1 MPARRRGRPRTSSW
15 PRRWWRHEGSGQP
28 ARSRRAVPRHLD
40 REGPRPGRQAA
51 GRGDAAARPGG
62 RRAGPERAPAARRE
76 GHLLLHRGR
85 ADGPRERPPAAA
97 PRARRGRGPGPHR
110 PRGPRPG
117 PLGAG
122 ARRRRGPPGQTP
134 HPMSGGVRALDV
146 IARKRDGGEIP
157 GDQLREL
164 VLAYAREELP
174 DYQMAAFL
182 MAGYLRG
189 FSRSEA
195 EALTEAMVAS
205 GDRLD
210 LGRLSGPTVDK
221 HSTGGVADGTTLV
234 VGPLAAALGMQVIKL
249 SGRGLGHTGG
259 TLDKLESIPGFRV
272 HLGADELLD
281 QVERIGLA
289 VAAQTADL
297 VPADKSI
304 YALRDVTATVG
315 NVALIASSVMS
326 KKLAGGAAS
335 ILLDVKAGSGAFMRE
350 TAAAVELARLCVGI
364 GQDAG
369 RATAALVTD
378 MSQPLGELVGNAVE
392 VREAVEALRGERPG
406 RFLDLCLTLTGH
418 LAALAGTA
426 ADPEAGR
433 RDAERALEHGDGLER
448 FRQFVA
454 AQGGD
459 PRVADDLSLL
469 PRAPSTTEVPAPR
482 DGWLGAVDAEAVGR
496 VAAALGAGRQRK
508 DDDIDPAVAVELSAK
523 LGDRVTSGQ
532 PIGRILA
539 RDEAAARSAADGL
552 LAALRWSD
560 HPTPAPPL
568 VHEVVFG

>member
-1 MPARRRGRPRTSSW
+1 MTRAATV
-15 PRRWWRHEGSGQP
+15 
-28 ARSRRAVPRHLD
+28 RAV
-40 REGPRPGRQAA
+40 
-51 GRGDAAARPGG
+51 
-62 RRAGPERAPAARRE
+62 
-76 GHLLLHRGR
+76 
-85 ADGPRERPPAAA
+85 
-97 PRARRGRGPGPHR
+97 
-110 PRGPRPG
+110 
-117 PLGAG
+117 
-122 ARRRRGPPGQTP
+122 
-134 HPMSGGVRALDV
+134 DV

-157 GDQLREL
+157 GDQLRDF

-189 FSRSEA
+189 FTRSET

-259 TLDKLESIPGFRV
+259 TLDKRESIPGFRV
-272 HLGADELLD
+272 GLGAGELLD

-304 YALRDVTATVG
+304 YALRDVTGTVG

-335 ILLDVKAGSGAFMRE
+335 ILLDVKTGSGAFMHQ
-350 TAAAVELARLCVGI
+350 TAEAVELARTCVELGKA
-364 GQDAG
+364 AG
-369 RATAALVTD
+369 RGTAALVTD
-378 MSQPLGELVGNAVE
+378 MNQPLGELVGNAVE

-418 LAALAGTA
+418 MAALAGTA
-426 ADPEAGR
+426 ADPETGR
-433 RDAERALEHGDGLER
+433 RDAERALEGGHGLER
-448 FRQFVA
+448 FREFVA

-469 PRAPSTTEVPAPR
+469 PQAPHTTEVEAPR
-482 DGWLGAVDAEAVGR
+482 DGWLEAVDAEAVGR

-508 DDDIDPAVAVELSAK
+508 NDDIDPAVAVELSAK
-523 LGDRVTSGQ
+523 LGDQVEAGE
-532 PIGRILA
+532 PIGGILA
-539 RDEAAARSAADGL
+539 RDKDAARSAAGGL

-560 HPTPAPPL
+560 QPTQAPPL
-568 VHEVVFG
+568 VHEVVGA

>member
-1 MPARRRGRPRTSSW
+1 
-15 PRRWWRHEGSGQP
+15 
-28 ARSRRAVPRHLD
+28 
-40 REGPRPGRQAA
+40 
-51 GRGDAAARPGG
+51 
-62 RRAGPERAPAARRE
+62 
-76 GHLLLHRGR
+76 
-85 ADGPRERPPAAA
+85 
-97 PRARRGRGPGPHR
+97 
-110 PRGPRPG
+110 
-117 PLGAG
+117 
-122 ARRRRGPPGQTP
+122 
-134 HPMSGGVRALDV
+134 MSGGVRALEV

-234 VGPLAAALGMQVIKL
+234 VGPLAAALGLQVIKL

-350 TAAAVELARLCVGI
+350 IAAAVELARLCVEI
-364 GQDAG
+364 GQAAG

-426 ADPEAGR
+426 ADPDAGR
-433 RDAERALEHGDGLER
+433 REAQRALESGDGLEK
-448 FRQFVA
+448 FREFVA

-459 PRVADDLSLL
+459 PRVADDLSIL
-469 PRAPSTTEVPAPR
+469 PSAPVETEVPAPR
-482 DGWLGAVDAEAVGR
+482 DGWLAAVDAEAVGR

-508 DDDIDPAVAVELSAK
+508 EDDIDPAVAVELSAK
-523 LGDRVTSGQ
+523 LGDRVAAGQ
-532 PIGRILA
+532 PIARILA
-539 RDEAAARSAADGL
+539 RDQDAARAAADGL
-552 LAALRWSD
+552 LAALQWSD

-568 VHEVVFG
+568 VHEVVFA

>member
-1 MPARRRGRPRTSSW
+1 MTRGATV
-15 PRRWWRHEGSGQP
+15 
-28 ARSRRAVPRHLD
+28 RAV
-40 REGPRPGRQAA
+40 
-51 GRGDAAARPGG
+51 
-62 RRAGPERAPAARRE
+62 
-76 GHLLLHRGR
+76 
-85 ADGPRERPPAAA
+85 
-97 PRARRGRGPGPHR
+97 
-110 PRGPRPG
+110 
-117 PLGAG
+117 
-122 ARRRRGPPGQTP
+122 
-134 HPMSGGVRALDV
+134 DV

-157 GDQLREL
+157 AGQLRDF

-189 FSRSEA
+189 FTRAET

-210 LGRLSGPTVDK
+210 LSRLSGPTVDK

-272 HLGADELLD
+272 GLGIGELLD

-304 YALRDVTATVG
+304 YALRDVTGTVG
-315 NVALIASSVMS
+315 NISLIASSVMS

-335 ILLDVKAGSGAFMRE
+335 ILLDVKAGSGAFMHE
-350 TAAAVELARLCVGI
+350 TAEAVELARTCVELGES
-364 GQDAG
+364 AG

-378 MSQPLGELVGNAVE
+378 MNQPLGELVGNAVE

-418 LAALAGTA
+418 LAALAGKA
-426 ADPEAGR
+426 ADPQAGR
-433 RDAERALEHGDGLER
+433 RDAEGALSRGD
-448 FRQFVA
+448 
-454 AQGGD
+454 
-459 PRVADDLSLL
+459 
-469 PRAPSTTEVPAPR
+469 
-482 DGWLGAVDAEAVGR
+482 
-496 VAAALGAGRQRK
+496 AL
-508 DDDIDPAVAVELSAK
+508 
-523 LGDRVTSGQ
+523 
-532 PIGRILA
+532 
-539 RDEAAARSAADGL
+539 
-552 LAALRWSD
+552 
-560 HPTPAPPL
+560 
-568 VHEVVFG
+568 

>member
-1 MPARRRGRPRTSSW
+1 MTQRV
-15 PRRWWRHEGSGQP
+15 
-28 ARSRRAVPRHLD
+28 RAV
-40 REGPRPGRQAA
+40 
-51 GRGDAAARPGG
+51 
-62 RRAGPERAPAARRE
+62 
-76 GHLLLHRGR
+76 
-85 ADGPRERPPAAA
+85 
-97 PRARRGRGPGPHR
+97 
-110 PRGPRPG
+110 
-117 PLGAG
+117 
-122 ARRRRGPPGQTP
+122 
-134 HPMSGGVRALDV
+134 DV
-146 IARKRDGGEIP
+146 IARKRDGGEIDR
-157 GDQLREL
+157 DQLRDF

-189 FSRSEA
+189 FTRGET

-210 LGRLSGPTVDK
+210 LSRLSGPTVDK

-234 VGPLAAALGMQVIKL
+234 VGPLAAVLGMQVIKL

-259 TLDKLESIPGFRV
+259 TLDKLESIPGLRV
-272 HLGADELLD
+272 GLTADELLD

-335 ILLDVKAGSGAFMRE
+335 ILLDVKTGSGAFMHE
-350 TAAAVELARLCVGI
+350 TSEAVELARTCVDLGRA
-364 GQDAG
+364 AG
-369 RATAALVTD
+369 RATATLVTD

-418 LAALAGTA
+418 MAALAGTA

-433 RDAERALEHGDGLER
+433 RHAQQALERGDGLER
-448 FRQFVA
+448 FRAFVA

-469 PRAPSTTEVPAPR
+469 PQAPVTVEVEAPE
-482 DGWLGAVDAEAVGR
+482 DGWLEAVDAEAVGR

-508 DDDIDPAVAVELSAK
+508 DDDIDPAVAVELSVK
-523 LGDRVTSGQ
+523 LGDRVRSGQ
-532 PIGRILA
+532 PIARILA
-539 RDEAAARSAADGL
+539 RDEQAARAATESL

-560 HPTPAPPL
+560 RPAQPPPL
-568 VHEVVFG
+568 VHEVVGA

>member
-1 MPARRRGRPRTSSW
+1 MSRGI
-15 PRRWWRHEGSGQP
+15 
-28 ARSRRAVPRHLD
+28 RAV
-40 REGPRPGRQAA
+40 E
-51 GRGDAAARPGG
+51 
-62 RRAGPERAPAARRE
+62 
-76 GHLLLHRGR
+76 
-85 ADGPRERPPAAA
+85 
-97 PRARRGRGPGPHR
+97 
-110 PRGPRPG
+110 
-117 PLGAG
+117 
-122 ARRRRGPPGQTP
+122 
-134 HPMSGGVRALDV
+134 V

-157 GDQLREL
+157 AGELREF

-189 FSRSEA
+189 FTRAET

-205 GDRLD
+205 GDQLD
-210 LGRLSGPTVDK
+210 LSRLSGPTVDK

-234 VGPLAAALGMQVIKL
+234 VGPLAAALDMQVIKL

-272 HLGADELLD
+272 GLDADELLD

-315 NVALIASSVMS
+315 SIALIASSVMS

-335 ILLDVKAGSGAFMRE
+335 ILLDVKTGSGAFMHE
-350 TAAAVELARLCVGI
+350 TADAVELARLCVDLGAA
-364 GQDAG
+364 AG
-369 RATAALVTD
+369 RNTAALVTD
-378 MSQPLGELVGNAVE
+378 MSQPLGELIGNAVE

-418 LAALAGTA
+418 LAALASKAT
-426 ADPEAGR
+426 DPEAGR
-433 RDAERALEHGDGLER
+433 RDAERALERGDGLER
-448 FRQFVA
+448 FREFVA

-459 PRVADDLSLL
+459 PRVADDLSIL
-469 PRAPSTTEVPAPR
+469 PQAPLTAEVAAPR
-482 DGWLGAVDAEAVGR
+482 DGWLATVDAEAAGR

-508 DDDIDPAVAVELSAK
+508 DDQIDPAVAVELTAK
-523 LGDRVTSGQ
+523 LGDRVEAGQ

-539 RDEAAARSAADGL
+539 RDQEAASSATDGL
-552 LAALRWSD
+552 LAALHWSD
-560 HPTPAPPL
+560 EPVKPPPL
-568 VHEVVFG
+568 VHGVVGA

>member
-1 MPARRRGRPRTSSW
+1 
-15 PRRWWRHEGSGQP
+15 
-28 ARSRRAVPRHLD
+28 
-40 REGPRPGRQAA
+40 
-51 GRGDAAARPGG
+51 
-62 RRAGPERAPAARRE
+62 
-76 GHLLLHRGR
+76 
-85 ADGPRERPPAAA
+85 
-97 PRARRGRGPGPHR
+97 
-110 PRGPRPG
+110 
-117 PLGAG
+117 
-122 ARRRRGPPGQTP
+122 
-134 HPMSGGVRALDV
+134 MSGGARALEV

-234 VGPLAAALGMQVIKL
+234 VGPLAAALGLQVIKL

-350 TAAAVELARLCVGI
+350 TAAAVELARLCVDI

-426 ADPEAGR
+426 ADPDAGR
-433 RDAERALEHGDGLER
+433 REAQRALESGDGLEK
-448 FRQFVA
+448 FREFVA

-459 PRVADDLSLL
+459 PRVADDLSIL
-469 PRAPSTTEVPAPR
+469 PQAPVETEVPAPR
-482 DGWLGAVDAEAVGR
+482 DGWLAAVDAEAVGR

-508 DDDIDPAVAVELSAK
+508 DVDIDPAVAVELSAK
-523 LGDRVTSGQ
+523 LGDRVAAGQ
-532 PIGRILA
+532 PIARILA
-539 RDEAAARSAADGL
+539 RDEPAARAAADGL

-568 VHEVVFG
+568 VHEVIFA

>member
-1 MPARRRGRPRTSSW
+1 MPARRRGRSRTASW
-15 PRRWWRHEGSGQP
+15 PRRYWRHEGSGQP
-28 ARSRRAVPRHLD
+28 ARGRRAVPRHLD
-40 REGPRPGRQAA
+40 REGPRPWGPAA
-51 GRGDAAARPGG
+51 GRGGAGG
-62 RRAGPERAPAARRE
+62 GPPARRAGPERPPAPRRE
-76 GHLLLHRGR
+76 GHLLLHRRR
-85 ADGPRERPPAAA
+85 ADGPRERPPAPA
-97 PRARRGRGPGPHR
+97 PPARRGRRPRPHR

-117 PLGAG
+117 PLRAG
-122 ARRRRGPPGQTP
+122 ARRRRRPPGRTP
-134 HPMSGGVRALDV
+134 HQMSRRVPAVDL
-146 IARKRDGGEIP
+146 IARKRGGGEIP
-157 GDQLREL
+157 GEELRDF

-189 FSRSEA
+189 FTRSET

-205 GDRLD
+205 GERLD
-210 LGRLSGPTVDK
+210 LSRLSGPTVDK
-221 HSTGGVADGTTLV
+221 HSTGGVA
-234 VGPLAAALGMQVIKL
+234 AALGLQVIKL

-272 HLGADELLD
+272 GLSGEELLD

-335 ILLDVKAGSGAFMRE
+335 ILLDVKTGSGAFMHE
-350 TAAAVELARLCVGI
+350 TAEAVELARVCVELGEA
-364 GQDAG
+364 AG

-392 VREAVEALRGERPG
+392 VREAVEALRGQRPG
-406 RFLDLCLTLTGH
+406 RFLDLCLALTGH
-418 LAALAGTA
+418 LAALAGKA
-426 ADPEAGR
+426 PDPEAGR
-433 RDAERALEHGDGLER
+433 HDAQRALESGDGLER

-469 PRAPSTTEVPAPR
+469 PQAPVSTEVPAPQ
-482 DGWLGAVDAEAVGR
+482 DGWLAAVDAEAVGR

-508 DDDIDPAVAVELSAK
+508 DDDIDPAVAVELSVK
-523 LGDRVTSGQ
+523 LGDRVEAGQ

-539 RDEAAARSAADGL
+539 RDEDAAHSAAEGL

-560 HPTPAPPL
+560 QPVQAPPL
-568 VHEVVFG
+568 VHEVVGV

>member
-1 MPARRRGRPRTSSW
+1 MSPRV
-15 PRRWWRHEGSGQP
+15 
-28 ARSRRAVPRHLD
+28 RAV
-40 REGPRPGRQAA
+40 
-51 GRGDAAARPGG
+51 
-62 RRAGPERAPAARRE
+62 
-76 GHLLLHRGR
+76 
-85 ADGPRERPPAAA
+85 
-97 PRARRGRGPGPHR
+97 
-110 PRGPRPG
+110 
-117 PLGAG
+117 
-122 ARRRRGPPGQTP
+122 
-134 HPMSGGVRALDV
+134 DV
-146 IARKRDGGEIP
+146 IARKRDGGEIAA
-157 GDQLREL
+157 DELRDF

-189 FSRSEA
+189 FTRGET

-210 LGRLSGPTVDK
+210 LSRLSGPTVDK

-272 HLGADELLD
+272 GLDADELLD

-335 ILLDVKAGSGAFMRE
+335 ILLDVKTGSGAFMHE
-350 TAAAVELARLCVGI
+350 TAEAVELARICVELGKAA
-364 GQDAG
+364 D

-378 MSQPLGELVGNAVE
+378 MSQPLGEFIGNAVE

-418 LAALAGTA
+418 MAALTGLA
-426 ADPEAGR
+426 ADPGAGR
-433 RDAERALEHGDGLER
+433 RDAQQALERGDGLER

-469 PRAPSTTEVPAPR
+469 PQAPVTVEVQAPE
-482 DGWLGAVDAEAVGR
+482 DGWLEAVDAEAVGR
-496 VAAALGAGRQRK
+496 VAAALGAGRERK
-508 DDDIDPAVAVELSAK
+508 DDEIDPAVAVELSAK
-523 LGDRVTSGQ
+523 LGDRVEAGR
-532 PIGRILA
+532 PIAHILA
-539 RDEAAARSAADGL
+539 RDEAAARSATKGL
-552 LAALRWSD
+552 LAALRWS
-560 HPTPAPPL
+560 HQPTEAPPL
-568 VHEVVFG
+568 VHEVVGA

>member
-1 MPARRRGRPRTSSW
+1 MNR
-15 PRRWWRHEGSGQP
+15 
-28 ARSRRAVPRHLD
+28 
-40 REGPRPGRQAA
+40 
-51 GRGDAAARPGG
+51 
-62 RRAGPERAPAARRE
+62 
-76 GHLLLHRGR
+76 
-85 ADGPRERPPAAA
+85 
-97 PRARRGRGPGPHR
+97 
-110 PRGPRPG
+110 
-117 PLGAG
+117 
-122 ARRRRGPPGQTP
+122 
-134 HPMSGGVRALDV
+134 GVRAVEV
-146 IARKRDGGEIP
+146 IARKRDGGEVPP
-157 GDQLREL
+157 GDLRAF

-189 FSRSEA
+189 FSRGET

-210 LGRLSGPTVDK
+210 LSRLSGPTVDK

-272 HLGADELLD
+272 GLEPQELLD

-315 NVALIASSVMS
+315 NLSLIASSVMS
-326 KKLAGGAAS
+326 KKLAGGAS
-335 ILLDVKAGSGAFMRE
+335 CILLDVKTGSGAFMRE
-350 TAAAVELARLCVGI
+350 TGDAVELAHLCVEL
-364 GQDAG
+364 GQAG
-369 RATAALVTD
+369 GRNTAALVTD

-418 LAALAGTA
+418 MAALAGKA

-433 RDAERALEHGDGLER
+433 RDAEQALERGHGLER
-448 FRQFVA
+448 FRDFVA

-459 PRVADDLSLL
+459 PRVADDPSIL
-469 PRAPSTTEVPAPR
+469 PQAPITHEVRAPV
-482 DGWLGAVDAEAVGR
+482 DGWLAAVDAEAVGR
-496 VAAALGAGRQRK
+496 AAAAIGAGRHRK

-523 LGDRVTSGQ
+523 LGDQVQAGQ
-532 PIGRILA
+532 PVGRILA
-539 RDEAAARSAADGL
+539 RDEDAARSAADAL
-552 LAALRWSD
+552 LAALDWSD
-560 HPTPAPPL
+560 QPHQPPPL
-568 VHEVVFG
+568 VHEVVGP

>member
-1 MPARRRGRPRTSSW
+1 
-15 PRRWWRHEGSGQP
+15 
-28 ARSRRAVPRHLD
+28 
-40 REGPRPGRQAA
+40 
-51 GRGDAAARPGG
+51 
-62 RRAGPERAPAARRE
+62 
-76 GHLLLHRGR
+76 
-85 ADGPRERPPAAA
+85 
-97 PRARRGRGPGPHR
+97 
-110 PRGPRPG
+110 
-117 PLGAG
+117 
-122 ARRRRGPPGQTP
+122 
-134 HPMSGGVRALDV
+134 MSGGVRALDV

-433 RDAERALEHGDGLER
+433 RDAQRALESGDGLEKLR
-448 FRQFVA
+448 ELVA

-459 PRVADDLSLL
+459 PRVADDLSIL
-469 PRAPSTTEVPAPR
+469 PQAPVETEVPAPR

>member
-1 MPARRRGRPRTSSW
+1 
-15 PRRWWRHEGSGQP
+15 
-28 ARSRRAVPRHLD
+28 V
-40 REGPRPGRQAA
+40 
-51 GRGDAAARPGG
+51 
-62 RRAGPERAPAARRE
+62 
-76 GHLLLHRGR
+76 
-85 ADGPRERPPAAA
+85 
-97 PRARRGRGPGPHR
+97 
-110 PRGPRPG
+110 
-117 PLGAG
+117 
-122 ARRRRGPPGQTP
+122 
-134 HPMSGGVRALDV
+134 SGGARALDV

-157 GDQLREL
+157 GEQLREL

-350 TAAAVELARLCVGI
+350 TAAAVELARLCVEI

-418 LAALAGTA
+418 LAALAGVA
-426 ADPEAGR
+426 ADADAGR
-433 RDAERALEHGDGLER
+433 RDAQRALESGDGLEK
-448 FRQFVA
+448 FREFVA

-459 PRVADDLSLL
+459 PRVADDLSIL
-469 PRAPSTTEVPAPR
+469 PRAPVETKVPAPR
-482 DGWLGAVDAEAVGR
+482 DGWLAAVDAEAVGR

-523 LGDRVTSGQ
+523 LGDRLSSGQ
-532 PIGRILA
+532 PVARILA

-552 LAALRWSD
+552 LAALSWSD

-568 VHEVVFG
+568 VHEVVFA

>member
-1 MPARRRGRPRTSSW
+1 MTPTP
-15 PRRWWRHEGSGQP
+15 P
-28 ARSRRAVPRHLD
+28 RAV
-40 REGPRPGRQAA
+40 
-51 GRGDAAARPGG
+51 
-62 RRAGPERAPAARRE
+62 
-76 GHLLLHRGR
+76 
-85 ADGPRERPPAAA
+85 
-97 PRARRGRGPGPHR
+97 
-110 PRGPRPG
+110 
-117 PLGAG
+117 
-122 ARRRRGPPGQTP
+122 
-134 HPMSGGVRALDV
+134 DV
-146 IARKRDGGEIP
+146 IARKRDGGEV
-157 GDQLREL
+157 DAADLRAF
-164 VLAYAREELP
+164 VLAYAGDELP

-189 FSRSEA
+189 FTRRET

-210 LGRLSGPTVDK
+210 LGRLTGPTVDK

-234 VGPLAAALGMQVIKL
+234 VAPLAAALGLQMVKL

-272 HLGADELLD
+272 DLGAEELLD
-281 QVERIGLA
+281 QVERVGLA

-297 VPADKSI
+297 VPADKAI

-335 ILLDVKAGSGAFMRE
+335 ILLDVKTGSGAFMHA
-350 TAAAVELARLCVGI
+350 TAEAVELARICVDLGTA
-364 GQDAG
+364 AG
-369 RATAALVTD
+369 RGTAALVTD
-378 MSQPLGELVGNAVE
+378 MDQPLGELVGNAVE

-418 LAALAGTA
+418 MAAIAGTA

-433 RDAERALEHGDGLER
+433 RDAERALERGDGLER
-448 FRQFVA
+448 FRAFVA

-469 PRAPSTTEVPAPR
+469 PQAPLTTEVPAPR
-482 DGWLGAVDAEAVGR
+482 DGWLAGVDAEAVGR

-523 LGDRVTSGQ
+523 LGDRVESGQ

-539 RDEAAARSAADGL
+539 RDEAAARAATGGL

-560 HPTPAPPL
+560 QPVAAPPL
-568 VHEVVFG
+568 VHEVVGA